1 MDENYDEFDIRKI
14 NDKKLKKLLKKRD
27 DQIKELE
34 KKKKKLKKVTF

>member
-34 KKKKKLKKVTF
+34 KKKKKN